1 MLRAKRK
8 DVLAVLKHLDDDIS
22 ARVKMLSQD
31 AKEEADLAEAE
42 ATFLALKEKMLQ
54 KKQGAEPK

>member
-1 MLRAKRK
+1 VLRAKRK

-31 AKEEADLAEAE
+31 AKEADLAEAE